1 MAWGKRK
8 QDDDKLVAASPT
20 ARHSAALAAK
30 VTLLGPTLVVT
41 GELVID
47 EEMLVLGKVVG
58 KVISKTTVHVGPE
71 GTIEGDVVCDSL
83 LVEGCLRG
91 NVEARRSIT
100 IEPSG
105 KLIGDIVTKEFINR
119 PGGFFEGFSR
129 MMHGGQPKAEGA
141 DSKAKAKQ
149 EN

>member
-8 QDDDKLVAASPT
+8 QDDDKPVAASPT
-20 ARHSAALAAK
+20 ARHVAALAAK
-30 VTLLGPTLVVT
+30 VTTLGASLVVT
-41 GELVID
+41 GELVVD

-58 KVISKTTVHVGPE
+58 KVTSKTTVHVGPT
-71 GTIEGDVVCDSL
+71 GTIEGNVVCESL

-91 NVEARRSIT
+91 NVEAKRSIT

-129 MMHGGQPKAEGA
+129 MMHGGQPKSEGA
-141 DSKAKAKQ
+141 ESKASAKQ
-149 EN
+149 DK